1 MADRTGDRAGRWP
14 TPRTM
19 SAIADHLSLPEFAVV
34 GVSAGGLGA
43 VVFHARFGLA
53 VRGIH
58 RRPRRRHRAG
68 RSRSLADAIAEHVND
83 PLGMRD
89 TAFGPRAGAAL
100 ATPYADGTPRAV
112 RMTEPCPVQDLIFSP
127 ARAFNDE
134 SFSPAEAAW
143 LARPRTS

>member
-1 MADRTGDRAGRWP
+1 MSPPGASVP
-14 TPRTM
+14 LYFTPG
-19 SAIADHLSLPEFAVV
+19 SAWRY
-34 GVSAGGLGA
+34 GVSTDVLGA
-43 VVFHARFGLA
+43 VIEQV
-53 VRGIH
+53 VRG
-58 RRPRRRHRAG
+58 
-68 RSRSLADAIAEHVND
+68 SLADAIAEHVND